1 MLQKFRADSEEP
13 TKDVVLCG
21 CSNKVH
27 PVSRSTVLLPMHNS
41 PAVHYPPES
50 HAGPPSARVK
60 SKAGRW
66 QGPSCSIAS
75 NVQVQCPGPVS
86 RSSVQVQCPGPP
98 SSCQCI
104 TRLLCITH
112 PRATPGLLAPESRAK
127 PVGGKVHHAL
137 LHLMS
142 SSRSRSR
149 SRSAI
154 PCRTFP
160 PLCQIPSHQNWPHRF
175 RVGRQEE
182 SVIPCSIH
190 IPTPF
195 PQISSR
201 EVHTRPKCHPSN
213 TESPNWPHRF
223 RVGNQ
228 EKSVMPCSIR
238 G

>member
-1 MLQKFRADSEEP
+1 LCCAVAA
-13 TKDVVLCG
+13 TK
-21 CSNKVH
+21 
-27 PVSRSTVLLPMHNS
+27 
-41 PAVHYPPES
+41 
-50 HAGPPSARVK
+50 
-60 SKAGRW
+60 
-66 QGPSCSIAS
+66 SI
-75 NVQVQCPGPVS
+75 
-86 RSSVQVQCPGPP
+86 QCPGPP
-98 SSCQCI
+98 SSCLCI

-137 LHLMS
+137 LRLMS
-142 SSRSRSR
+142 RSRSRSR

-160 PLCQIPSHQNWPHRF
+160 PFVKYRVTKIGLIGSESGDKKNPSFPVPSTSPPHFLKSHQEKCTR
-175 RVGRQEE
+175 GRNA
-182 SVIPCSIH
+182 
-190 IPTPF
+190 T
-195 PQISSR
+195 
-201 EVHTRPKCHPSN
+201 PSN